1 MRALFLLGLVVLSGC
16 QMFGPIYYEG
26 TCLTAAGQEIRRIMY
41 PPPTLETSSTT
52 TPPCDDRRQ
61 ITVKGDKEIN
71 AIPVLAR

>member
-16 QMFGPIYYEG
+16 QLFRPIYYEG

-41 PPPTLETSSTT
+41 PPPTLEATT

-61 ITVKGDKEIN
+61 IAVKGDKEIN

>member
-16 QMFGPIYYEG
+16 QMFRPIYYEG
-26 TCLTAAGQEIRRIMY
+26 TCLTAAGQEIRRIIY
-41 PPPTLETSSTT
+41 PPPTLESTT

-61 ITVKGDKEIN
+61 IAVKGDKEIN

>member
-16 QMFGPIYYEG
+16 QIFRPIYYEG

-41 PPPTLETSSTT
+41 PPPTLEPTT

-61 ITVKGDKEIN
+61 IAVKGDKEIN
-71 AIPVLAR
+71 AIPVVAR

>member
-1 MRALFLLGLVVLSGC
+1 LLGLVVLSGC

-41 PPPTLETSSTT
+41 PPPTLESTT

-61 ITVKGDKEIN
+61 IAVKGDKQIN
-71 AIPVLAR
+71 AIPVVAR